1 MYHNQCLKEFR
12 ESLTSYEI
20 LLERLPELVISEIF
34 KANVASMESDLKQVR
49 QQHLDKINAN
59 DNERVRM
66 NNSRQRDETEVV
78 VSPTF

>member
-34 KANVASMESDLKQVR
+34 KAHVASMESDLKQVR

-78 VSPTF
+78 VSPSF